1 MLRNYFKI
9 AWRTLWKNRTHTVIN
24 VLGLSVAFGSAL
36 LLCLTSAFELSYDR
50 FHTDHG
56 RIFKLYFSSTD
67 RDGSPKKST
76 SMPYPLLPALKAEFP
91 EVEAAT
97 TWMSGSAGVRYGHKS
112 FNKMVR
118 LCDADFLKLFSFPLL
133 QGSVG
138 TALADRSGLV
148 ISQNMAKDV
157 FGKVNPVGK
166 TVQVNLNGTFTT
178 ATVTGVLA
186 DFPNNSTIE
195 YDALMRIENSGA
207 DQDMRKSWSHTDH
220 EVFVKLAPN
229 ITQATVEKRLEA
241 FIQKYM
247 AQSIKEQHE
256 QGYAKNER
264 GQQTSLLLLPMR
276 EVHFDTRTTGGQG
289 VSKSYIYTLLLVG
302 LFMVLIAGI
311 NFVNLTIAQAFTRS
325 REVGVR
331 KSLGAMR
338 GQLFVQIWGETV
350 LLCGGAALFGF
361 GLAYTA
367 RTQFNTLFVAHITS
381 ADLVRPGAL
390 LGMGLTFLLI
400 TVLAGSYPAWVVAR
414 FNTVT
419 VLKGTLRA
427 GRSGLLR
434 NGLIVA
440 QFAIASLLIV
450 CTLIMSQQL
459 TYLRG
464 KPLGY
469 TTEQVISVPV
479 GNDLSGT
486 TALRF
491 LRDQLANQ
499 PTVLAVSGTGVNL
512 GAGLDGSSSRSMY
525 GFMYGKR
532 EVLCDWLRV
541 DYDYLKT
548 LNIKLLK
555 GRDFDISFGS
565 DSTRSVL
572 ITQSMAKQMG
582 ETNPIGKFILPDSAK
597 GPQQVVGVV
606 ADFNLYSL
614 HQKAAPIV
622 LQMQRDKAVSYLLV
636 RVASTNLPG
645 AMEIVKAAW
654 KTIAPKQD
662 FNGSFLDENTDRWYR
677 REARLSRLF
686 TTAAGI
692 AILLSCMGLFAI
704 AVMRTEQRTKEIG
717 VRKVLG
723 ASVTSIVTLLSKDF
737 LKLVLIA
744 IVIASPI
751 AWYAMNR
758 WLQDFAYKIDI
769 EWWVFALTGLLA
781 VGIALLTVSFQSI
794 KAALMNPVKSLR
806 SE

>member
-1 MLRNYFKI
+1 MLQNYLKI
-9 AWRTLWKNRTHTVIN
+9 AWRNLWKHRTHTVIN
-24 VLGLSVAFGSAL
+24 VLGLAVAFGSAL

-50 FHTDHG
+50 FHSDHD

-67 RDGSPKKST
+67 RDGSPKKRA

-91 EVEAAT
+91 EVVAAT
-97 TWMSGSAGVRYGHKS
+97 TWMSGSGGVRYGNRS

-118 LCDADFLKLFSFPLL
+118 LCDADFLKIFSFPLL
-133 QGSVG
+133 QGSIS
-138 TALADRSGLV
+138 TALADRNGLV

-157 FGKVNPVGK
+157 FGKANPMGK
-166 TVQVNLNGTFTT
+166 TVQVNLDGTFTS
-178 ATVTGVLA
+178 AVVTGVLA

-195 YDALMRIENSGA
+195 YDALMRNENSGA
-207 DQDMRKSWSHTDH
+207 DQEMRKSWSHSDH

-229 ITQATVEKRLEA
+229 TTQTAVEKRLEA
-241 FIQKYM
+241 FIQKYL
-247 AQSIKEQHE
+247 AQSIKERKE

-264 GQQTSLLLLPMR
+264 SQQLSLLLLPMR
-276 EVHFDTRTTGGQG
+276 DVHFDTETNGGQG
-289 VSKSYIYTLLLVG
+289 VSKPYVYTLLLVG

-311 NFVNLTIAQAFTRS
+311 NFVNLTIAQAFTRA

-350 LLCGGAALFGF
+350 LLCGGAALLGY
-361 GLAYTA
+361 GLAYGA
-367 RTQFNTLFVAHITS
+367 RTQFNTLFVAHIAPSSLTNFS
-381 ADLVRPGAL
+381 TL
-390 LGMGLTFLLI
+390 LGIGLAFLVI
-400 TVLAGSYPAWVVAR
+400 TLLAGGYPSWVVAR
-414 FNTVT
+414 FNTVA

-427 GRSGLLR
+427 GRTGLLR

-440 QFAIASLLIV
+440 QFAIASMLIV

-459 TYLRG
+459 TYLRE

-469 TTEQVISVPV
+469 ITEQVVSVPV
-479 GNDLSGT
+479 GNDLNGT
-486 TALRF
+486 TALRL
-491 LRDQLANQ
+491 LRDRLASQ
-499 PTVLAVSGTGVNL
+499 PGVLAVSGTGVNI

-525 GFMYGKR
+525 GFIYGKR

-541 DYDYLKT
+541 DYDYLKA
-548 LNIKLLK
+548 LNIKLLR
-555 GRDFDISFGS
+555 GRDFDASFGS
-565 DSTRSVL
+565 DSSRSVL

-582 ETNPIGKFILPDSAK
+582 ETNPIGKFIMPDSAK

-622 LQMQRDKAVSYLLV
+622 LQMEPDKAISYLLV
-636 RVASTNLPG
+636 RVAPTNLSG
-645 AMEIVKAAW
+645 AMETVRVAW
-654 KTIAPKQD
+654 KSIAPKQE
-662 FNGSFLDENTDRWYR
+662 FSGSFLDENTDRWYR

-692 AILLSCMGLFAI
+692 AIFLSCMGLFAV

-723 ASVTSIVTLLSKDF
+723 ASVTSIVALLSQDF

-758 WLQDFAYKIDI
+758 WLQDFAYKITI
-769 EWWVFALTGLLA
+769 EWWVFALAGLLA